1 LLRLLH
7 TPLALCAL
15 AFLAFAVAGCGKKSG
30 GAADETFKRVAEA
43 YLADVLRTWPTQATY
58 LGSHEHDG
66 QLEDYSPAAVAQ
78 AASMYEKHRENL
90 RQIDAGRLSP
100 SAQIDYEL
108 VAHDIESSLFSLTR
122 LQQHTWDPNLY
133 NETLGFSHLLLT
145 LLDDKSDLWPARL
158 ASLLSRL
165 RQVPH
170 FLETAKR
177 NVADSSRTLVEFT
190 IEQNAGNVS
199 FFRDALPPLFD
210 RAPDLKAQLAEAN
223 AAAVAAMDDYGRW
236 LKEDLLPRCGRD
248 WRLGRELWTEKLR
261 YTLRSAL
268 TPDEILSRAEE
279 AIRLTRQ
286 EMLQIAEPMH
296 ARLFPAHKH
305 AEQGDERIN
314 VIVREVIEHVSRK
327 HSTPDS
333 LFADVKTHID
343 TIKKFVRERQII
355 TLPPDTDNLVIEPT
369 PGFLNG
375 LAVAFFYPPPALEP
389 HLKKAYWISSVPST
403 GDPARDRE
411 RQESFLRE
419 YNHYGLQCL
428 TIHEAFPGHYVQHFI
443 TQSSPVLTVYKKAFE
458 SGTFVEGWAVLIEKI
473 LFEEGYGA
481 DDPATLLIHKKISLR
496 SPMNAIL
503 DAKLHTG
510 AMSDEEAD
518 AWALDLMVRQGF
530 QERTEAQ
537 GKLRRAK
544 VTATQLSTYFVGLTE
559 MEDMYRDARRKMG
572 DAFVLKE
579 FLDKVPSYGALPP
592 AKVRQ
597 LLFADLKL

>member
-1 LLRLLH
+1 LLKTLH
-7 TPLALCAL
+7 PLLALSAL
-15 AFLAFAVAGCGKKSG
+15 TVLAFAAAGCGRKSG
-30 GAADETFKRVAEA
+30 GAADEEFQQAAQA

-66 QLEDYSPAAVAQ
+66 QLEDYSPAAMAD
-78 AASMYEKHRENL
+78 AAAMYERHRDAL
-90 RQIDAGRLSP
+90 RRIDPARLSA
-100 SAQIDYEL
+100 SARIDYDL
-108 VAHDIESSLFSLTR
+108 IAHDIESSLFSLTR
-122 LQQHTWDPNLY
+122 LRQHTWDPNLY

-145 LLDDKSDLWPARL
+145 LLDDGSDLWPARL

-165 RQVPH
+165 RKVPG
-170 FLETAKR
+170 FLDTARR
-177 NVADSSRTLVEFT
+177 NLADSSRVLVEFT

-199 FFRDALPPLFD
+199 FFRDALPPLFE
-210 RAPDLKAQLAEAN
+210 RAPDLKAQLVEAN
-223 AAAVAAMDDYGRW
+223 AAAVAAMEEYGRW
-236 LKEDLLPRCGRD
+236 LREDLLPRCGRD

-261 YTLRSAL
+261 YTLRSEL
-268 TPDEILSRAEE
+268 SPDDILARAEE
-279 AIRLTRQ
+279 AIRRTRR
-286 EMLQIAEPMH
+286 EMLEIAEPMH
-296 ARLFPAHKH
+296 ARLFPRHRH
-305 AEQGDERIN
+305 AEEGEERIN
-314 VIVREVIEHVSRK
+314 VIVREVIDQVSRR
-327 HSTPDS
+327 HSTPES
-333 LFADVKTHID
+333 LFDDVKAHIE
-343 TIKKFVRERQII
+343 TIKKFIRERQII

-389 HLKKAYWISSVPST
+389 HLKKAYWISSVPGT

-443 TQSSPVLTVYKKAFE
+443 TQNSPLLTVYKKAFE

-503 DAKLHTG
+503 DARLHTG
-510 AMSDEEAD
+510 GMSDAEAD
-518 AWALDLMVRQGF
+518 AWALDLMVGQGF
-530 QERTEAQ
+530 QERAEAQ

-544 VTATQLSTYFVGLTE
+544 VTATQLSTYFVGLIE
-559 MEDMYRDARRKMG
+559 MEDMYREARRRMG
-572 DAFVLKE
+572 DAFVLRE